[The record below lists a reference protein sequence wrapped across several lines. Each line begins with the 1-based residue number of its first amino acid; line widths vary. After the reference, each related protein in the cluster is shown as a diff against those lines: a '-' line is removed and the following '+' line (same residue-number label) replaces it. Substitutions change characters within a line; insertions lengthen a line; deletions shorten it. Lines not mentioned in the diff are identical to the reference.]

1 MKYFHLLLLS
11 FLFAACNDQN
21 KTTTSSVNIGAGQMP
36 ALAKD
41 ASINIHLVYG
51 IGDSIMYTSS
61 ANGGATFIA
70 PVLVDTLADLVDF
83 ATRGPQIAATKNGVA
98 IIAVNQQGD
107 IFSYT
112 KDQSGKW
119 LKAGKVND
127 TDTTNKEG
135 FLGLSS
141 DGNNNLFAIWPDLRD
156 NNRNKIYGAQSNDG
170 GQTWNTNKLVY
181 ASPDSTVCE
190 CCRPSVLMY
199 ENHVYVMFRNFLNG
213 NRDLYLIQSDDTGA
227 TFGTAQ
233 KLGIGSWQLDGCPM
247 DGGSISMDAQNVQTV
262 WRRRDSIFSAIPGK
276 AEQFISVG
284 KGCTVAAKENTTVY
298 AWVKDGKIL
307 YKINDS
313 AAQVIGNGNSP
324 VVQVIDEKSFICAWT
339 DNGIIKS
346 RLVSL

>member
-1 MKYFHLLLLS
+1 M
-11 FLFAACNDQN
+11 
-21 KTTTSSVNIGAGQMP
+21 
-36 ALAKD
+36 
-41 ASINIHLVYG
+41 
-51 IGDSIMYTSS
+51 
-61 ANGGATFIA
+61 
-70 PVLVDTLADLVDF
+70 ADLVDF
-83 ATRGPQIAATKNGVA
+83 ATRGPQIAATKNGVN

-127 TDTTNKEG
+127 IDTTNKEG

-141 DGNNNLFAIWPDLRD
+141 DGNNNLFAIWPDLRE
-156 NNRNKIYGAQSNDG
+156 NNRNKIYGAQSTDG
-170 GQTWNTNKLVY
+170 GQTWNMNKLVY

-190 CCRPSVLMY
+190 CCRPSVLVH
-199 ENHVYVMFRNFLNG
+199 ENHVYVMFRNFLHG
-213 NRDLYLIQSDDTGA
+213 NRDLYLIQSDDEGA

-233 KLGIGSWQLDGCPM
+233 KLGNGSWQLDGCPM

-298 AWVKDGKIL
+298 AWVKDSKIL

-313 AAQVIGNGNSP
+313 AAQIIGDGNSP
-324 VVQVIDEKSFICAWT
+324 VVQVIDEKNFICAWT

>member
-1 MKYFHLLLLS
+1 MKYILLLLTI
-11 FLFAACNDQN
+11 LFSACNDQN
-21 KTTTSSVNIGAGQMP
+21 KPALSSISIGTGQMP

-41 ASINIHLVYG
+41 ASNNIHLVYG
-51 IGDSIMYTSS
+51 VGDSIMYTSS
-61 ANGGATFIA
+61 ANDGATFIA
-70 PVLVDTLADLVDF
+70 PMLVDTLVNLVDF

-98 IIAVNQQGD
+98 IIAVTQQGD

-119 LKAGKVND
+119 SKTGRIND
-127 TDTTNKEG
+127 IDTTNKEG

-141 DGNNNLFAIWPDLRD
+141 DGNNNLFAIWPDLRN
-156 NNRNKIYGAQSNDG
+156 NNRNKIYGAQSTDG
-170 GQTWNTNKLVY
+170 GQTWNRNILVY

-190 CCRPSVLMY
+190 CCRPSVLMH
-199 ENHVYVMFRNFLNG
+199 EKHVYVMFRNFLRG
-213 NRDLYLIQSDDTGA
+213 NRDLYLIQSDDAGA

-233 KLGIGSWQLDGCPM
+233 KLGNGSWQLDGCPM
-247 DGGSISMDAQNVQTV
+247 DGGSIYMNVQNVQTV

-298 AWVKDGKIL
+298 AWVKDGKIV
-307 YKINDS
+307 YKINNS
-313 AAQVIGNGNSP
+313 AAQVIGDGNSP
-324 VVQVIDEKSFICAWT
+324 VVQVIDGRSFICAWT

>member
-1 MKYFHLLLLS
+1 MVS
-11 FLFAACNDQN
+11 
-21 KTTTSSVNIGAGQMP
+21 SSVSIGAGQVP

-41 ASINIHLVYG
+41 DNNIHLVYG
-51 IGDSIMYTSS
+51 TGDSIMYASS
-61 ANGGATFIA
+61 TDEGISFAE
-70 PVLVDTLADLVDF
+70 PVLVDTLADLIDF
-83 ATRGPQIAATKNGVA
+83 ATRGPQIAATKNGVS

-119 LKAGKVND
+119 LKTGKVND
-127 TDTTNKEG
+127 IDTTNKEG

-156 NNRNKIYGAQSNDG
+156 NNRNKIYGAQSTDG
-170 GQTWNTNKLVY
+170 GQTWNRNMLVY

-190 CCRPSVLMY
+190 CCKPSVTMH

-213 NRDLYLIQSDDTGA
+213 NRDLYFIQSDDAGA

-233 KLGIGSWQLDGCPM
+233 KLGNGSWQLDGCPM
-247 DGGSISMDAQNVQTV
+247 DGGSITMNAQNVQTV

-313 AAQVIGNGNSP
+313 AAQIIGDGNSP
-324 VVQVIDEKSFICAWT
+324 VVQVIDGKNFICAWT

-346 RLVSL
+346 RLGSL

>member
-1 MKYFHLLLLS
+1 MKYMLLLS
-11 FLFAACNDQN
+11 YLFAACNDQD
-21 KTTTSSVNIGAGQMP
+21 KTTSSSSADIGVGQMP

-41 ASINIHLVYG
+41 ANNNIHLVYG

-61 ANGGATFIA
+61 FDGGTTFVA
-70 PVLVDTLADLVDF
+70 PLLVDTLGDLVHF
-83 ATRGPQIAATKNGVA
+83 ATRGPQIATTKSGVT
-98 IIAVNQQGD
+98 IIAVNQEGD

-119 LKAGKVND
+119 LKTGRVND
-127 TDTTNKEG
+127 LDTTDKEG

-141 DGNNNLFAIWPDLRD
+141 DGNNNLFAIWPDLRE
-156 NNRNKIYGAQSNDG
+156 NNRNKIYGAQSTDG
-170 GQTWNTNKLVY
+170 GQTWKKNMLVY
-181 ASPDSTVCE
+181 ASQDSTVCE
-190 CCRPSVLMY
+190 CCRPSVLMH
-199 ENHVYVMFRNFLNG
+199 ENHVYVMFRNFLHG
-213 NRDLYLIQSDDTGA
+213 NRDLYLIQSDDSGA

-233 KLGIGSWQLDGCPM
+233 KLGNGSWQLDGCPM
-247 DGGSISMDAQNVQTV
+247 DGGSISMNAQNVQTV

-298 AWVKDGKIL
+298 AWVADGKIV

-313 AAQVIGNGNSP
+313 ATQIIGEGNSP
-324 VVQVIDEKSFICAWT
+324 VLQVIDAKNFICVWT

-346 RLVSL
+346 SLVSL

>member
-1 MKYFHLLLLS
+1 MKYIHLLLLS
-11 FLFAACNDQN
+11 FLFTACNDQN

-41 ASINIHLVYG
+41 NSNNIHLVYG

-61 ANGGATFIA
+61 ADGDTTFIE
-70 PVLVDTLADLVDF
+70 PMLVDTLADLVDF
-83 ATRGPQIAATKNGVA
+83 ATRGPQIAATKNGVT

-107 IFSYT
+107 IFSYK

-127 TDTTNKEG
+127 IDTTNKEG
-135 FLGLSS
+135 FLALSS
-141 DGNNNLFAIWPDLRD
+141 DGNDNLFAIWPDLRD
-156 NNRNKIYGAQSNDG
+156 NNRNKIYGAQSTDG

-190 CCRPSVLMY
+190 CCRPSVLMH

-213 NRDLYLIQSDDTGA
+213 NRDLYLIQSDDAGA
-227 TFGTAQ
+227 TFGAAQ
-233 KLGIGSWQLDGCPM
+233 KLGNGSWQLDGCPM
-247 DGGSISMDAQNVQTV
+247 DGGSISMNAQNVQTV

-276 AEQFISVG
+276 AEQFISIG

-298 AWVKDGKIL
+298 AWVKDGKIV
-307 YKINDS
+307 YKINDG
-313 AAQVIGNGNSP
+313 AAQIIGDGNSP
-324 VVQVIDEKSFICAWT
+324 VVQVIDGKNFICAWT

>member
-1 MKYFHLLLLS
+1 MKYIHLLLLS
-11 FLFAACNDQN
+11 FLFTACSDQN
-21 KTTTSSVNIGAGQMP
+21 KLASSSVNIGEGQMP

-41 ASINIHLVYG
+41 ADNNIHLVYG

-61 ANGGATFIA
+61 ADGGATFIA

-107 IFSYT
+107 IFSYS
-112 KDQSGKW
+112 KDQSNKW
-119 LKAGKVND
+119 LKAVRVND

-141 DGNNNLFAIWPDLRD
+141 DGNNKLFAIWPDLRD
-156 NNRNKIYGAQSNDG
+156 NNLNKIFGAQSTDG
-170 GQTWNTNKLVY
+170 GQIWNKNVLVY

-190 CCRPSVLMY
+190 CCRPSVLMH
-199 ENHVYVMFRNFLNG
+199 ENHVYVMFRNFLHG
-213 NRDLYLIQSDDTGA
+213 NRDLYLIQSDDAGT

-233 KLGIGSWQLDGCPM
+233 KLGNGSWQLDGCPM
-247 DGGSISMDAQNVQTV
+247 DGGSISMNAQNVQTV

-284 KGCTVAAKENTTVY
+284 KGCTVAAKEDATVY

-313 AAQVIGNGNSP
+313 EARVIGDGNSP
-324 VVQVIDEKSFICAWT
+324 VVQVIDGKSFICAWT